1 MTKEL
6 KNRSADSQVVCP
18 GVIPHQQGNWQPL
31 FVSNNQR
38 TCSIGSFPGGVGIDV
53 GLLVMVGWME
63 GVAVCVLVNVGSRVG
78 VAEGVNVAGIGI
90 AVGGTDLTTTVLTAE
105 TTSRVGVGGGVG
117 AVQLMSTKNRVKRVV
132 FIVEGSLK
140 WFISQS
146 TGEWGINQF
155 SFHRYQSYSWND
167 KVTTI

>member
-1 MTKEL
+1 
-6 KNRSADSQVVCP
+6 
-18 GVIPHQQGNWQPL
+18 
-31 FVSNNQR
+31 
-38 TCSIGSFPGGVGIDV
+38 
-53 GLLVMVGWME
+53 MVGWME

-105 TTSRVGVGGGVG
+105 TTSRVGVGVGVG